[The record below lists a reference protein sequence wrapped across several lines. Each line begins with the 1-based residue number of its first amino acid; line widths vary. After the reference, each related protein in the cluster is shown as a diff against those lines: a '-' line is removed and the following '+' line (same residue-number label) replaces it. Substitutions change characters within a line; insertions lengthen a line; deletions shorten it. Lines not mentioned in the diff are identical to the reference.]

1 MRISMLSSRILRYYY
16 AHVLHCFS
24 RAHPAMS
31 VQVTASIQ
39 TVTAFIA
46 DLYIALALSVI
57 LWGKKTGF
65 TKYVLEH

>member
-1 MRISMLSSRILRYYY
+1 
-16 AHVLHCFS
+16 
-24 RAHPAMS
+24 MS
-31 VQVTASIQ
+31 VQITASIQ

-57 LWGKKTGF
+57 PWGKKTGF